1 MAEVKEL
8 SALQRNL
15 NSLTLYLY
23 LMNTKC
29 KHLEDYDD
37 EGEFETHNYFFNL
50 CRTKLKDKIEGDTN
64 LLINQPL
71 FMSFFDKKEDEKNK
85 QNLFY
90 RILLKLQK
98 KNHTFKAKE
107 EEQEYLRKTYFEYSN
122 SLSKSKFRNK
132 AYNFIAWSI
141 VALIFIALVAG
152 AFIFTQIKTY
162 LKIGNLPLFSIL
174 LLISF
179 FLFIIVALIFLKDGI
194 SIRCVLKQKRITKTK
209 FKYMYSDDYC
219 YRRIKES
226 EAFFRTHYN
235 VENDILELTEIERQF
250 PEKDNLFYKTI
261 METKTLTER
270 NKIKLLTYNDNI
282 FCRAVFSELFK
293 YVKDEGV
300 QKGNLQQIPFVF
312 KACQI
317 KTKIKDGNT
326 GFAECIN
333 HLLGQSAYTDTTFNQ
348 AMSKLKDPE
357 SEICP
362 KYLAILRKNE
372 NI

>member
-1 MAEVKEL
+1 MVEMKEL
-8 SALQRNL
+8 SAFQRNM

-23 LMNTKC
+23 LMNSMS
-29 KHLEDYDD
+29 KHLADYDD
-37 EGEFETHNYFFNL
+37 EGEFETHNCFFNL
-50 CRTKLKDKIEGDTN
+50 TRTKLKDKIDGDSN

-71 FMSFFDKKEDEKNK
+71 FKTFFEKKDKEKKDE
-85 QNLFY
+85 
-90 RILLKLQK
+90 RK
-98 KNHTFKAKE
+98 KIKIKE
-107 EEQEYLRKTYFEYSN
+107 EDRDFLYKTYFDYSN
-122 SLSKSKFRNK
+122 TLSKSKLRNK
-132 AYNFIAWSI
+132 SYNWIAWSI
-141 VALIFIALVAG
+141 VAIVFLALVILPH
-152 AFIFTQIKTY
+152 IFLHIKPS
-162 LKIGNLPLFSIL
+162 LKTIFKTLFENLELCAI
-174 LLISF
+174 F
-179 FLFIIVALIFLKDGI
+179 FCSFIISLSFLIRGLTLKSVVNKKVI
-194 SIRCVLKQKRITKTK
+194 SKTK
-209 FKYMYSDDYC
+209 FKLMYSDDYC
-219 YRRIKES
+219 FRRIKES

-282 FCRAVFSELFK
+282 FCRAVFSELFN

-333 HLLGQSAYTDTTFNQ
+333 HLLDKSVYVDVTFNQ
-348 AMSKLKDPE
+348 AMTKLTDPE

-362 KYLAILRKNE
+362 KYLELIKKYE